1 MAMNR
6 FAYAAA
12 STVAEALDVLD
23 GDCRPLAGG
32 VDLLDRMKEGLI
44 APSRVVSLKRIPGL
58 DQVRSPDAS
67 SADEASG
74 LRIGALIP
82 LYRLLQHPV
91 ISDRPE
97 LACLHQALAE
107 TATPQIRH
115 MATLGG
121 NLLQRPRCWY
131 LRNKLTHCLR
141 KGGQRCFAFR
151 GENQRHAILGGGPC
165 YIVHPSDPAVALLAL
180 DASVIVAG
188 PEGTRT
194 VSLGDFYLLP
204 RQDAHREAALA
215 ENEILTEVL
224 IPKPA
229 LDSDAV
235 RRRAIT
241 WHSSYLKIPERGD
254 RDFGLV
260 SVALQLALNGN
271 VVEHVRVA
279 LGGVAPA
286 PWRATA
292 AEQALAGQTLTR
304 QVVDQASR
312 AATEGARPLEQN
324 AYKVNMV
331 QGLLRQALG
340 GARQDL

>member
-12 STVAEALDVLD
+12 STVDEALEVLD

-58 DQVRSPDAS
+58 DQVREADEAS
-67 SADEASG
+67 ADEASADEASG
-74 LRIGALIP
+74 LCIGALIP
-82 LYRLLQHPV
+82 LYRLLQHPA

-229 LDSDAV
+229 PGSGV
-235 RRRAIT
+235 T
-241 WHSSYLKIPERGD
+241 WRGVYLKIPERGD
-254 RDFGLV
+254 RDFSLV
-260 SVALQLALNGN
+260 SVALQLALRGN

-279 LGGVAPA
+279 LGGVAPV

-292 AEQALAGQTLTR
+292 AEQALAGRALTD

-324 AYKVNMV
+324 VYKVNMI

-340 GARQDL
+340 RVREGL